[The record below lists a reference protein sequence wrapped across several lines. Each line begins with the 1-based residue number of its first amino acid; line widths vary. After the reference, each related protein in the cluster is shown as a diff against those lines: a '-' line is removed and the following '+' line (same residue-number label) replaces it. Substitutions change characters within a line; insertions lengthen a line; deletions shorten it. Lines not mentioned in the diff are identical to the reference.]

1 MKLDGKGEKVQSE
14 SYGSNRFDILIIAC
28 KNCNSHKEQRLLTK
42 DIMYEVLTRNN
53 PRNQTLNYVYLC
65 KLLNIHKGRSSV
77 TGHHRYQCPYL
88 M

>member
-14 SYGSNRFDILIIAC
+14 SYGSNRFDIHIIAC

-65 KLLNIHKGRSSV
+65 KLLNIHGQVICYGS
-77 TGHHRYQCPYL
+77 PYL
-88 M
+88 AE